1 MPQVGTWLAATW
13 AAGGTGAALLQ
24 TAASIT
30 MSFAIAK
37 INAPK
42 GPRPQELQNEV
53 RSSNAKRIRH
63 LGRVRTSGTV
73 VFWDWAHTAN
83 LPEVLGIG
91 LNTRRLYKLLAVSTG
106 GIEAVVQWYLDGA
119 PVEVDADG
127 YVTTAPWDRGNVR
140 LQFRKGIVGDEWD
153 GGDWPELRGAFPD
166 AWTEDHR
173 LRGIGTFLATFDAVE
188 GEDIGQVY
196 SGGEPEVS
204 ALIDGARAFWAVD
217 GSAAPTRSPAVQLSD
232 LLANPDY
239 GPLTPADLDLPT
251 FRTARDDGAAP
262 VPTAGGSRSRYLS
275 GISYALADPLRD
287 TAQKV
292 LDAMG
297 GRAWITT
304 EGKLAIEAGVWRP
317 PAVTIEERHIVE
329 MEYGAGTDQISRVT
343 TLVPSYI
350 APQIH
355 WQETTADPVEDPDAI
370 ARWGEGE
377 PKGIDL
383 LAVAHHGQAAHL
395 CKQKLAVM
403 NPRRRMSITLRAFG
417 LRLIGEQKV
426 AVNIPRLGLNATPFW
441 IEALS
446 FDGTNASVE
455 LIEANP
461 AASAWTAGE
470 EGNPPAAPAPIDR
483 GANDLGTSITAVTVI
498 ADDGPPYIRIEG
510 EITGQPGYRLLAQ
523 YRRSSDGGSGG
534 GSAGSTAGSWSDMSS
549 AAPTEGRYAFRTPP
563 LADLADYDV
572 RTFFGRYEN
581 GSGGRALRIAS
592 VPVVVTGIQVVA
604 NINPPA
610 DPVIVAA
617 SGTAGDSAG
626 GTLSV
631 TFRPDLGANYRRT
644 GLYRAAAGGA
654 FASAS
659 LVAWAYDTAAEVTM
673 TAPIPGTGARFFLQS
688 ENPSLVPSGPVPIP
702 VPS

>member
-1 MPQVGTWLAATW
+1 MPQVGAWLAATW

-24 TAASIT
+24 TAASIAV
-30 MSFAIAK
+30 SFAIAK

-53 RSSNAKRIRH
+53 KSSNSKRIRH

-73 VFWDWAHTAN
+73 VFWDWAHTSN
-83 LPEVLGIG
+83 LPGFLGID

-106 GIEAVVQWYLDGA
+106 GFEDVVQWYLDGA
-119 PVEVDADG
+119 PVEVDAEG

-140 LQFRKGIVGDEWD
+140 LQFRKGIAGDQWD
-153 GGDWPELRGAFPD
+153 GGDWLELRGAFPD

-204 ALIDGARAFWAVD
+204 ALIDGSRAFWAVD
-217 GSAAPTRSPAVQLSD
+217 GSAASTRSPAVQLSD
-232 LLANPDY
+232 LLANPVY
-239 GPLTPADLDLPT
+239 GPLTPADLDLAT
-251 FRTARDDGAAP
+251 FQTARDDSAAP
-262 VPTAGGSRSRYLS
+262 VPTAGGTRNRYRS

-287 TAQKV
+287 TAAKL

-317 PAVTIEERHIVE
+317 PTVTIEERHIVE
-329 MEYGAGTDQISRVT
+329 MEYGAGTEKISRVT
-343 TLVPSYI
+343 TLVPTYI
-350 APQIH
+350 APQIN
-355 WQETTADPVEDPDAI
+355 WQETTADPVDDLDAI

-383 LAVAHHGQAAHL
+383 LAVGHHGQAAHL
-395 CKQKLAVM
+395 CKQKLAAM

-417 LRLIGEQKV
+417 LRLIGERKV

-446 FDGTNASVE
+446 FDGTNTSVE
-455 LIEANP
+455 LIEADP
-461 AASAWTAGE
+461 AASSWTAGE
-470 EGNPPAAPAPIDR
+470 EGNPPAEPAPIDR
-483 GANDLGTSITAVTVI
+483 GSSDLGTSITAVSVI
-498 ADDGPPYIRIEG
+498 SDDGPPYIRIEG
-510 EITGQPGYRLLAQ
+510 EITGQPGYRLVAQ
-523 YRRSSDGGSGG
+523 YRRSSGG
-534 GSAGSTAGSWSDMSS
+534 GSWSDMSS
-549 AAPTEGRYAFRTPP
+549 EAPTAGRYAFRTPP

-581 GSGGRALRIAS
+581 SSGGRELRIES

-604 NINPPA
+604 NSSPPA
-610 DPVIVAA
+610 DPVIVTA
-617 SGTAGDSAG
+617 SGAVG

-631 TFRPDLGANYRRT
+631 TFQPDLGANYRRT
-644 GLYRAAAGGA
+644 GLYRAEADGT
-654 FASAS
+654 FASATFVKWS
-659 LVAWAYDTAAEVTM
+659 YDTAAEVTM

-688 ENPSLVPSGPVPIP
+688 ENPSQVKSDPVVVGNYPA
-702 VPS
+702 